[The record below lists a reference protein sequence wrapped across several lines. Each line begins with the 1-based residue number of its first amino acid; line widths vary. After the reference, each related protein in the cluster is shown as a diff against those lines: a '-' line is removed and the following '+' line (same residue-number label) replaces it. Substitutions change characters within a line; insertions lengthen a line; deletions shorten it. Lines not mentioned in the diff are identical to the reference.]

1 MHILLLATLSCMS
14 LLSCGKLIYEEGD
27 DCDESVMHVSL
38 RVSACAGGSAA
49 SRALTE
55 DEVPGT
61 GYENFIDVNKLHILF
76 FDKDGIFLQSFEPE
90 KVLPTDNSEYPDT
103 WELSGTIQNPPKT
116 GFKIVA
122 LANWPSDPKGLK
134 VGETTIEN
142 VCKADWAMGDY
153 TAPFTPS
160 KNSPIPM
167 YGVKTHKNKISFN
180 SDVET
185 YLGEIYLLRAFAK
198 ITVCLSDDS
207 SASLSSVTLSNYNKR
222 FACAPLEMYDYT
234 TNSSLS
240 EATVH
245 LAGGSSYNDP
255 ARSTLGFAPSAD
267 KKSWTIYVPEYLNA
281 DPSGTACSDRSH
293 IELKVKDSG
302 VTDQI
307 DFRDYDG
314 QPETHFFNIVRNFE
328 YHYTVT
334 LTPIMFRVTV
344 DNWVFGGKV
353 LIEM

>member
-1 MHILLLATLSCMS
+1 MS

-55 DEVPGT
+55 TEVPGT
-61 GYENFIDVNKLHILF
+61 GYENFIDVHKLHILF

-90 KVLPTDNSEYPDT
+90 KVSPTDNSEYPDT
-103 WELSGTIQNPPKT
+103 WILSGTIQNPPKT

-122 LANWPSDPKGLK
+122 LANWPSDPQGLK

-142 VCKADWAMGDY
+142 VCTADWAMGDY
-153 TAPFTPS
+153 KASFTPS

-185 YLGEIYLLRAFAK
+185 YLGEIYLLRSFAK

-207 SASLSSVTLSNYNKR
+207 SASLSSVTLSNYNKK
-222 FACAPLEMYDYT
+222 FACAPLEMYDNT
-234 TNSSLS
+234 TNRSLS

-245 LAGGSSYNDP
+245 LAGTDNDQAGVP
-255 ARSTLGFAPSAD
+255 LDFTLSAD
-267 KKSWTIYVPEYLNA
+267 KKSWTIYIPEYLNA
-281 DPSGTACSDRSH
+281 GPSGTARIDCSY

-302 VTDQI
+302 VTYRI

-334 LTPIMFRVTV
+334 LTPILFRVTV
-344 DNWVFGGKV
+344 DNWIFGGKV

>member
-1 MHILLLATLSCMS
+1 MKRTLHILLLAMLSCMS

-90 KVLPTDNSEYPDT
+90 KVYSEYPDT

-122 LANWPSDPKGLK
+122 LANWPSDPQGLK

-153 TAPFTPS
+153 TTPFTPS
-160 KNSPIPM
+160 KSSPIPM
-167 YGVKTHKNKISFN
+167 YGVKTHENKISFN

-185 YLGEIYLLRAFAK
+185 YLGEIDLLRAFAK

-207 SASLSSVTLSNYNKR
+207 SAELNSVTLSKYNKR
-222 FACAPLEMYDYT
+222 FACAPLGMYDNT
-234 TNSSLS
+234 VNSSRAN
-240 EATVH
+240 ATVH
-245 LAGGSSYNDP
+245 LAGSDNDHP
-255 ARSTLGFAPSAD
+255 AGGPLDFAPSTD
-267 KKSWTIYVPEYLNA
+267 RKSWTIYIPEYLNA
-281 DPSGTACSDRSH
+281 GPSGTARIDCSY

-302 VTDQI
+302 VTYRI

-334 LTPIMFRVTV
+334 LTPILFRVTV